1 MNSALEHTILAHVN
15 EDDIVA
21 MARDVIN
28 IPSPTGFESGM
39 SGYMRRTFE
48 NMGLAVSWQEVE
60 EGRANVIGRWEGT
73 GGGRCLM
80 FNGHV
85 DTSYTGQEQH
95 LTGRG
100 YKPRAV
106 VEGGTLYGL
115 GIYNMKGALV
125 CYIQAV
131 RALRAAG
138 VKLRGDV
145 IVAAVVG
152 EIEKTQWGEDFVG
165 REFRGYGVGSHY
177 LVTHGVVPDM
187 CILGEPTD
195 MHLVLGHFG
204 SLWVRISTHGPFMH
218 TGFSTGRQH
227 ENSIQRMH
235 DAIGAVLEWS
245 AIWSERAAYGNKR
258 GLVNLGGIRGGHAW
272 RASRTPER
280 TDLFLDVRVPPTI
293 PMSDARREVEG
304 LVTSLRGRFPDY
316 GIESETYLSVPG
328 AEISENHPL
337 VKVIET
343 NHRRVT
349 GETAKR
355 DTVLWSS
362 DASVLTRFGIE
373 TVNYGPS
380 SGPRDA
386 EGEKVRI
393 KTLVDITKIY
403 ALTAADLC
411 EVAP

>member
-1 MNSALEHTILAHVN
+1 MKSALEQAILAQVN

-21 MARDVIN
+21 MSRDVIN

-48 NMGLAVSWQEVE
+48 GMGLTVSWQEVE
-60 EGRANVIGRWEGT
+60 EGRANVIGRWPGT
-73 GGGRCLM
+73 GGGRSLM
-80 FNGHV
+80 FNGHM
-85 DTSYTGQEQH
+85 DTSYSGQEPH

-100 YKPRAV
+100 FKPRAV
-106 VEGGTLYGL
+106 VDGEIIYGL

-131 RALRAAG
+131 KALQAAG
-138 VKLRGDV
+138 VKLKGDL
-145 IVAAVVG
+145 ILAAVVG

-195 MHLVLGHFG
+195 MQLVLGHYG
-204 SLWVRISTHGPFMH
+204 SLWVRISTRGPFMH

-227 ENSIQRMH
+227 ENSIRRMH
-235 DAIGAVLEWS
+235 DVIGAVIEWMP
-245 AIWSERAAYGNKR
+245 AWSERAAYGNKQ
-258 GLVNLGGIRGGHAW
+258 GLVNLGAIRGGLAW

-293 PMSDARREVEG
+293 PMNDARREVDSF
-304 LVTSLRGRFPDY
+304 VATLRGRFPEY
-316 GIESETYLSVPG
+316 GIESETYVSVPG
-328 AEISENHPL
+328 AEISDSHPM
-337 VKVIET
+337 VKSIEA
-343 NHRRVT
+343 NHRCVT
-349 GETAKR
+349 GAAVKR

-393 KTLVDITKIY
+393 KTLVDITRIY
-403 ALTAADLC
+403 ALTAAELC
-411 EVAP
+411 EAA